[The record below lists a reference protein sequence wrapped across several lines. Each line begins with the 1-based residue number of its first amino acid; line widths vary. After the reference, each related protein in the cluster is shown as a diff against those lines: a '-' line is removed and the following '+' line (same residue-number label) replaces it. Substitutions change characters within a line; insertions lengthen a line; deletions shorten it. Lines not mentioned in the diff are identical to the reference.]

1 MIEDVTSHQNQLFNT
16 AVCSNPIDDDRPVEA
31 ATIHQAEPLE
41 IGIQHSKGTEI
52 DIVFLDEM
60 VSDRRFSHP
69 FDQYD
74 YTAAEPTVRFELLL

>member
-1 MIEDVTSHQNQLFNT
+1 VIEDVTSHQNQLFNT

-52 DIVFLDEM
+52 HIGFLDEI
-60 VSDRRFSHP
+60 VSVRRFGHL
-69 FDQYD
+69 DQYD
-74 YTAAEPTVRFELLL
+74 YTVAEPAVRFEQLL